1 MKMSWLFKINDQ
13 NQIFMILFC
22 IAFISLVVLFI
33 WNWLSGA
40 KGTFTDHSS
49 MIADLL
55 SKNVGKPK
63 KKISFE
69 SKGEIECRRAVEK
82 LTGKTFPKVRPSF
95 MLNEVSGH
103 PLELD
108 CYNDEL
114 KIAVEYNGKQHYEFI
129 PYFHS
134 NKEAFQNM
142 KYRDYMKQKLCSENG
157 VKLIIVP
164 YSVKHQEIHDYIEK
178 RITLPR

>member
-1 MKMSWLFKINDQ
+1 
-13 NQIFMILFC
+13 
-22 IAFISLVVLFI
+22 
-33 WNWLSGA
+33 
-40 KGTFTDHSS
+40 
-49 MIADLL
+49 
-55 SKNVGKPK
+55 
-63 KKISFE
+63 
-69 SKGEIECRRAVEK
+69 
-82 LTGKTFPKVRPSF
+82 

-103 PLELD
+103 QLELD

-164 YSVKHQEIHDYIEK
+164 YSVKHQEISDYIEK